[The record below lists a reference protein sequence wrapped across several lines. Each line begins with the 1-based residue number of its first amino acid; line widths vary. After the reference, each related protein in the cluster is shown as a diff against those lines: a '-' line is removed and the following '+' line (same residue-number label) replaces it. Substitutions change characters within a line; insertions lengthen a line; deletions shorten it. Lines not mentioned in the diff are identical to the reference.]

1 MKNTLI
7 LLIAV
12 VMLWSVPYFIGKFQ
26 YANACMVIENITDK
40 TDGEIE
46 DVLYT
51 FDFQIDCFTTPSFSD
66 YYISGTK
73 TIERVIHL
81 P

>member
-7 LLIAV
+7 LLISV
-12 VMLWSVPYFIGKFQ
+12 LLLWSVPYFIGKFQ
-26 YANACMVIENITDK
+26 YSNACMVIANTTDQ

-66 YYISGTK
+66 YYSSGTK
-73 TIERVIHL
+73 TIERLIHL